1 MARTQAQRRRR
12 AAAAPARKSARSAE
26 DLMFFP
32 KLRRRAKWVF
42 AFLALAFGIGF
53 VAFGV
58 GTGVSGSSLG
68 DVLRDI
74 IGQQSAGED
83 VEEAQERALANPQDA
98 EAQLAWANAL
108 QQDGRIRDAITALE
122 RYTALREGDT
132 DALRQLAN
140 LWGSVAS
147 RARQEAETARVEATE
162 ASGAQSFAQ
171 PDSPFLQDAE
181 QNKIAQTLAA
191 EANARAAGAEAEQ
204 QQAAGQQQEVYE
216 RLTTLLPEDP
226 TLQLSLGLAAQEARD
241 YQAATDAYREF
252 LALAPNDPSADQV
265 KAQIKLLEQVL
276 KGSPL
281 PQQQS
286 G

>member
-83 VEEAQERALANPQDA
+83 VGEAQEKALANPQDA

-191 EANARAAGAEAEQ
+191 EANARAAAAEAEQ

-241 YQAATDAYREF
+241 YQAAIDAYREF

-276 KGSPL
+276 NGSPL

>member
-83 VEEAQERALANPQDA
+83 VGEAQEKALANPQDA

-191 EANARAAGAEAEQ
+191 EANARAAAAEAEQ

-241 YQAATDAYREF
+241 YQAAIDAYREF

>member
-191 EANARAAGAEAEQ
+191 EANARAAAAEAEQ

-241 YQAATDAYREF
+241 YQAAIDAYREF

-276 KGSPL
+276 EGSPL

>member
-191 EANARAAGAEAEQ
+191 EANARAAAAEAEQ
-204 QQAAGQQQEVYE
+204 QQAAGQQQAVYE

-241 YQAATDAYREF
+241 YQAAIDAYREF

>member
-1 MARTQAQRRRR
+1 MARAQASRRRR
-12 AAAAPARKSARSAE
+12 AAAPARKSARSAE

-58 GTGVSGSSLG
+58 GTGVSGTSIG

-74 IGQQSAGED
+74 VGQQSAGED
-83 VEEAQERALANPQDA
+83 VEEAQEKALANPQDA

-122 RYTALREGDT
+122 RYTALREDDT

-147 RARQEAETARVEATE
+147 RARQEAQAARAEAAE

-171 PDSPFLQDAE
+171 PDSPFLQEAE

-191 EANARAAGAEAEQ
+191 EANARAAAAETEQ
-204 QQAAGQQQEVYE
+204 QQAAAQQQEVYE
-216 RLTTLLPEDP
+216 RLTALLPEDP

-241 YQAATDAYREF
+241 YEAAIEAFREF
-252 LALAPNDPSADQV
+252 LALAPNDPSAEQV
-265 KAQIKLLEQVL
+265 KAQIKILKQVL
-276 KGSPL
+276 EGSAL